1 MLLGLPTVPQFI
13 LVDIN
18 VREVTHA
25 HTHLNKM
32 ADIEPSAEGS
42 CVLLFPQIVKTIFQF
57 LPATSICNVARCVRV
72 FLSISDQNVC
82 NSVMCA
88 CVAVR
93 VCSTSSSLDQLLV

>member
-1 MLLGLPTVPQFI
+1 MLFGLPTVAQFI

-25 HTHLNKM
+25 YTHSNKM

-57 LPATSICNVARCVRV
+57 LPAKSICNVARCVRV
-72 FLSISDQNVC
+72 FLIR
-82 NSVMCA
+82 MCVTQL
-88 CVAVR
+88 CVR
-93 VCSTSSSLDQLLV
+93 VSLCVCVLLLVV